1 MITPKTCA
9 CGEAMQ
15 WREVRYPGMERNGPS
30 GTYLCH
36 HCDEPCAGVA
46 STANCPLCRAIAIKR

>member
-9 CGEAMQ
+9 CGEAMHI
-15 WREVRYPGMERNGPS
+15 RSINSRPGDLANWAYR
-30 GTYLCH
+30 CH

>member
-1 MITPKTCA
+1 MIAPKTCA

-15 WREVRYPGMERNGPS
+15 WRDADFGKWGRQGI
-30 GTYLCH
+30 YLCH
-36 HCDEPCAGVA
+36 HCDEPCAGVS